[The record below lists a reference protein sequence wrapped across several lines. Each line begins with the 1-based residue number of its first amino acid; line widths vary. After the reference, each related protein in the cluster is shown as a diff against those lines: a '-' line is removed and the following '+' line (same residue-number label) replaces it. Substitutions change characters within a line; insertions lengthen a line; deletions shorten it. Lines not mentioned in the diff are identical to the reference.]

1 VNGVVPVDGA
11 LQLNAGEL
19 VVIPVAPLAG
29 LLRLGAP
36 GATAGAPTHVKLHVA
51 LHGPVPAE
59 LAALTR
65 Q

>member
-1 VNGVVPVDGA
+1 MNGVVPLEGA
-11 LQLNAGEL
+11 FQLNVGEL

-29 LLRLGAP
+29 LLRLGAS
-36 GATAGAPTHVKLHVA
+36 GGTADAPAHMKLHVA